1 MSDEN
6 ETPVVP
12 EGTENIVEDSETST
26 TESDVTEEVTE
37 TAETSDNSEEEAES
51 SKEDE
56 KEAEESDTSEEEAMS
71 SNKAKKRFGKMTMKL
86 RTLESENERLRAA
99 QEQSTSKPAD
109 EPKEEDYADYTE
121 YEDAKLD
128 WKLDQREAKRAETDK
143 QNSAVNQANERQ
155 EEFHKKAD
163 IVRESKEDFDEVAM
177 SPDMLDFYANDAR
190 HVAEIIEGHDRGP
203 EIAYYLGSNPEIAVD
218 LAKMSNLQA
227 AVTIGEIG
235 LKLSMK
241 PKPKAV
247 SKAGKPITP
256 IGGGGG
262 SDAES
267 DKDDPHG
274 DNLSTKEW
282 FAREEAK
289 RRA

>member
-1 MSDEN
+1 MSDEI

-12 EGTENIVEDSETST
+12 EGTENIVEESETST
-26 TESDVTEEVTE
+26 PESEAAEAVE
-37 TAETSDNSEEEAES
+37 TPETSDNSEEEAEP
-51 SKEDE
+51 SKEGE
-56 KEAEESDTSEEEAMS
+56 TEEGESDTPKEEVLS
-71 SNKAKKRFGKMTMKL
+71 GNKAKKKIGKMTLKL
-86 RTLESENERLRAA
+86 KTLESENERLRAA
-99 QEQSTSKPAD
+99 QEKPATGPT
-109 EPKEEDYADYTE
+109 ERPKEEDYEDYTQ
-121 YEDAKLD
+121 YEDALMDWRLD
-128 WKLDQREAKRAETDK
+128 AREQIRTEKDK
-143 QNSAVNQANERQ
+143 VKSSVNQAKERQ
-155 EEFHKKAD
+155 DEFHKRAD
-163 IVRESKEDFDEVAM
+163 VVRESKEDFDEVAM
-177 SPDMLDFYANDAR
+177 SPDMLDLYANEGS
-190 HVAEIIEGHDRGP
+190 HVAEIVEGHEKGAD
-203 EIAYYLGSNPEIAVD
+203 IAYYLGSNPELAVE
-218 LAKMSNLQA
+218 LAEMSPLMA
-227 AVTIGEIG
+227 ATKIGEIG

-256 IGGGGG
+256 ISGSGG